1 VALWLSPAMA
11 QQQPS
16 TNPADPRTAVAVPQ
30 YPSAF
35 TGYQS
40 FRDEKLAPWREV
52 NDETARVG
60 GHLGIFMGGA
70 HAGHGAAQGADK
82 QGIKK

>member
-1 VALWLSPAMA
+1 VAFWLSPAIA

-16 TNPADPRTAVAVPQ
+16 TNPADPRTAVAAPQ
-30 YPSAF
+30 YQSAF
-35 TGYQS
+35 TDYQP
-40 FRDEKLAPWREV
+40 FRDEKLAPWRDI

-70 HAGHGAAQGADK
+70 HAGHGAAQSAGN
-82 QGIKK
+82 QGSQK